1 MIKVLPGIRSD
12 VGDSLSAS
20 GGKKAIIAAL
30 SANLG
35 IAVIK
40 FVGFVLTGASSML
53 SEAIHSVADTGNQ
66 ALLLLGRRQADKDSD
81 DLHQFGYGR
90 ERFFWAF
97 VVAVV
102 LFALGSVF
110 SLYEGIHKI
119 QHPEEITSP
128 QIAFAILI
136 FSMLLEG
143 YSLRT
148 AVVESN
154 HLRGTNSWW
163 GFIRHSRV
171 PELPV
176 VLLEDFGA
184 MTGLAVAFAAV
195 SLSVVTGNGIY
206 DGIGSVVIGLILGV
220 IAVILSIEMKSLLI
234 GEPALA
240 EDQGK
245 LLAAMSSS
253 PGVVRI
259 IHERTEYIGAE
270 QVLLAAKVEFDSGLS
285 MTELADAINIV
296 EANVRAA
303 VPIITLIYIEPDIT
317 RVS

>member
-1 MIKVLPGIRSD
+1 M
-12 VGDSLSAS
+12 SAS
-20 GGKKAIIAAL
+20 GGKKAILAAL
-30 SANLG
+30 GANLG
-35 IAVIK
+35 IAIIK
-40 FVGFVLTGASSML
+40 FIGFVLTGASSML

-66 ALLLLGRRQADKDSD
+66 ALLLLGRRQADKDTD
-81 DLHQFGYGR
+81 DSHQFGYGR

-128 QIAFAILI
+128 QIALVILI

-148 AVVESN
+148 AVIESN
-154 HLRGTNSWW
+154 HLRGKDSWW

-184 MTGLAVAFAAV
+184 MTGLAVAFVAV
-195 SLSVVTGNGIY
+195 GVSVATGNGVY
-206 DGIGSVVIGLILGV
+206 DGIGSVIIGLILGV

-240 EDQGK
+240 EDREK
-245 LLAAMSSS
+245 LRKAMASSA
-253 PGVVRI
+253 GVVRV

-270 QVLLAAKVEFDSGLS
+270 QVLLAAKVEFDSSLS
-285 MTELADAINIV
+285 MSELAEAIDAL

-303 VPIITLIYIEPDIT
+303 VPVITLIYIEPDIT
-317 RVS
+317 RVA

>member
-1 MIKVLPGIRSD
+1 M
-12 VGDSLSAS
+12 SAS
-20 GGKKAIIAAL
+20 GGKKAILAAL
-30 SANLG
+30 GANLG
-35 IAVIK
+35 IAIIK
-40 FVGFVLTGASSML
+40 FIGFVLTGASSML

-66 ALLLLGRRQADKDSD
+66 ALLLLGRRQADKDTD
-81 DLHQFGYGR
+81 DSHQFGYGR

-119 QHPEEITSP
+119 QHPEKITSP
-128 QIAFAILI
+128 QIAFVILI

-148 AVVESN
+148 AVIESN
-154 HLRGTNSWW
+154 HLRGKDSWW

-184 MTGLAVAFAAV
+184 MTGLAVAFVAV
-195 SLSVVTGNGIY
+195 GVSVATGNGVY
-206 DGIGSVVIGLILGV
+206 DGIGSVSIGLILGV

-240 EDQGK
+240 EDREK
-245 LLAAMSSS
+245 LRKAMASSA
-253 PGVVRI
+253 GVVRV

-270 QVLLAAKVEFDSGLS
+270 QVLLAAKVEFDSSLS
-285 MTELADAINIV
+285 MSELAEAIDAL

-303 VPIITLIYIEPDIT
+303 VPVITLIYIEPDIT
-317 RVS
+317 RVA

>member
-1 MIKVLPGIRSD
+1 M
-12 VGDSLSAS
+12 SAS
-20 GGKKAIIAAL
+20 GGKKAILAAL
-30 SANLG
+30 GANLG
-35 IAVIK
+35 IAIIK
-40 FVGFVLTGASSML
+40 FIGFVLTGASSML

-66 ALLLLGRRQADKDSD
+66 ALLLLGRRQADKDTD
-81 DLHQFGYGR
+81 DSHQFGYGR

-128 QIAFAILI
+128 QIALVILI

-148 AVVESN
+148 AVIESN
-154 HLRGTNSWW
+154 HLRGKDSWW

-184 MTGLAVAFAAV
+184 MTGLAVAFVAV
-195 SLSVVTGNGIY
+195 GVSVATGNGVY
-206 DGIGSVVIGLILGV
+206 DGIGSVIIGLILGV

-234 GEPALA
+234 GEPALT
-240 EDQGK
+240 EDREK
-245 LLAAMSSS
+245 LRKAMASSA
-253 PGVVRI
+253 GVVRV

-270 QVLLAAKVEFDSGLS
+270 QVLLAAKVEFDSSLS
-285 MTELADAINIV
+285 MSELAEAIDAL

-303 VPIITLIYIEPDIT
+303 VPVITLIYIEPDIT
-317 RVS
+317 RVA

>member
-1 MIKVLPGIRSD
+1 M
-12 VGDSLSAS
+12 SAS
-20 GGKKAIIAAL
+20 GGKKAILAAL
-30 SANLG
+30 GANLG
-35 IAVIK
+35 IAIIK
-40 FVGFVLTGASSML
+40 FIGFVLTGASSML

-66 ALLLLGRRQADKDSD
+66 ALLLLGRRQADKDTD

-128 QIAFAILI
+128 QIAFVILI

-148 AVVESN
+148 AVIESN
-154 HLRGTNSWW
+154 HLRGKDSWW

-184 MTGLAVAFAAV
+184 MTGLAVALVAV
-195 SLSVVTGNGIY
+195 GISVATGNGVY
-206 DGIGSVVIGLILGV
+206 DGIGSVIIGLILGV

-240 EDQGK
+240 EDREK
-245 LLAAMSSS
+245 LRKAMASSA
-253 PGVVRI
+253 GVVRV

-270 QVLLAAKVEFDSGLS
+270 QVLLAAKVEFDASLS
-285 MTELADAINIV
+285 MAELAEAINIL

-303 VPIITLIYIEPDIT
+303 VPVITLIYIEPDIT
-317 RVS
+317 RVA

>member
-1 MIKVLPGIRSD
+1 M
-12 VGDSLSAS
+12 SAS

-40 FVGFVLTGASSML
+40 FIGFVLTGASSML

>member
-1 MIKVLPGIRSD
+1 
-12 VGDSLSAS
+12 
-20 GGKKAIIAAL
+20 
-30 SANLG
+30 
-35 IAVIK
+35 
-40 FVGFVLTGASSML
+40 
-53 SEAIHSVADTGNQ
+53 
-66 ALLLLGRRQADKDSD
+66 
-81 DLHQFGYGR
+81 
-90 ERFFWAF
+90 RFFWAF

-128 QIAFAILI
+128 QIAFVILI

-148 AVVESN
+148 AVIESN
-154 HLRGTNSWW
+154 HLRGKDSWW

-184 MTGLAVAFAAV
+184 MTGLAVAFVAV
-195 SLSVVTGNGIY
+195 GVSVATGNGVY
-206 DGIGSVVIGLILGV
+206 DGIGSVIIGLILGV

-234 GEPALA
+234 GEPALT
-240 EDQGK
+240 EDREK
-245 LLAAMSSS
+245 LRKAMASSA
-253 PGVVRI
+253 GVVRV

-270 QVLLAAKVEFDSGLS
+270 QVLLAAKVEFDSSLS
-285 MTELADAINIV
+285 MSELAEAIDAL

-303 VPIITLIYIEPDIT
+303 VPVITLIYIEPDIT
-317 RVS
+317 RVA

>member
-1 MIKVLPGIRSD
+1 M
-12 VGDSLSAS
+12 SAS
-20 GGKKAIIAAL
+20 GGKKAILAAL
-30 SANLG
+30 CANLG
-35 IAVIK
+35 IAIIK
-40 FVGFVLTGASSML
+40 FIGFVLTGASSML

-81 DLHQFGYGR
+81 ESHQFGYGR

-119 QHPEEITSP
+119 QHPEEVSSP

-176 VLLEDFGA
+176 VLLEDLGA
-184 MTGLAVAFAAV
+184 MTGLVVAFFAV
-195 SLSVVTGNGIY
+195 GISVVTGNGVY
-206 DGIGSVVIGLILGV
+206 DGIGSVAIGLILGV

-240 EDQGK
+240 EDQAK
-245 LLAAMSSS
+245 LREAMLSS
-253 PGVVRI
+253 PNVVRV
-259 IHERTEYIGAE
+259 IHDRTEYIGAE
-270 QVLLAAKVEFDSGLS
+270 QVLLAAKVEFDSALT
-285 MTELADAINIV
+285 MAELADAINTL
-296 EANVRAA
+296 EANVRSA
-303 VPIITLIYIEPDIT
+303 VPVISLVYIEPDIT
-317 RVS
+317 RVP

>member
-1 MIKVLPGIRSD
+1 M
-12 VGDSLSAS
+12 SAS
-20 GGKKAIIAAL
+20 GGKKAILAAL
-30 SANLG
+30 GANLG
-35 IAVIK
+35 IAIIK
-40 FVGFVLTGASSML
+40 FIGFVLTGASSML

-66 ALLLLGRRQADKDSD
+66 ALLLLGRRQADKDTD
-81 DLHQFGYGR
+81 DSHQFGYGR

-128 QIAFAILI
+128 QIALVILI

-148 AVVESN
+148 AVIESN
-154 HLRGTNSWW
+154 HLRGKDSWW

-184 MTGLAVAFAAV
+184 MTGLAVAFVAV
-195 SLSVVTGNGIY
+195 GVSVAT
-206 DGIGSVVIGLILGV
+206 
-220 IAVILSIEMKSLLI
+220 
-234 GEPALA
+234 
-240 EDQGK
+240 
-245 LLAAMSSS
+245 
-253 PGVVRI
+253 
-259 IHERTEYIGAE
+259 
-270 QVLLAAKVEFDSGLS
+270 
-285 MTELADAINIV
+285 
-296 EANVRAA
+296 
-303 VPIITLIYIEPDIT
+303 
-317 RVS
+317 

>member
-1 MIKVLPGIRSD
+1 MIKVLPGIRSE

-40 FVGFVLTGASSML
+40 FIGFVLTGASSML

>member
-1 MIKVLPGIRSD
+1 M
-12 VGDSLSAS
+12 SAS
-20 GGKKAIIAAL
+20 GGKKAILAAL
-30 SANLG
+30 GANLG
-35 IAVIK
+35 IAIIK
-40 FVGFVLTGASSML
+40 FIGFVLTGASSML

-66 ALLLLGRRQADKDSD
+66 ALLLLGRRQADKDTD
-81 DLHQFGYGR
+81 DSHQFGYGR

-128 QIAFAILI
+128 QIAFVILI

-148 AVVESN
+148 AVIESN
-154 HLRGTNSWW
+154 HLRGKDSWW

-184 MTGLAVAFAAV
+184 MTGLAVAFVAV
-195 SLSVVTGNGIY
+195 GVSVATGNGVY
-206 DGIGSVVIGLILGV
+206 DGIGSVIIGLILGV

-234 GEPALA
+234 GEPALT
-240 EDQGK
+240 EDREK
-245 LLAAMSSS
+245 LSKAMASSA
-253 PGVVRI
+253 GVVRV

-270 QVLLAAKVEFDSGLS
+270 QVLLAAKVEFDSSLS
-285 MTELADAINIV
+285 MSELAEAIDAL

-303 VPIITLIYIEPDIT
+303 VPVITLIYIEPDIT
-317 RVS
+317 RVA

>member
-1 MIKVLPGIRSD
+1 M
-12 VGDSLSAS
+12 SAS
-20 GGKKAIIAAL
+20 GGKKAILAAL
-30 SANLG
+30 GANLG
-35 IAVIK
+35 IAIIK
-40 FVGFVLTGASSML
+40 FIGFVLTGASSML

-66 ALLLLGRRQADKDSD
+66 ALLLLGRRQADKDTD

-128 QIAFAILI
+128 QIAFVILI

-148 AVVESN
+148 AVIESN
-154 HLRGTNSWW
+154 HLRGNDSWW

-184 MTGLAVAFAAV
+184 MTGLSVAFVAV
-195 SLSVVTGNGIY
+195 GISVATGNGVY
-206 DGIGSVVIGLILGV
+206 DGIGSVIIGLILGV

-240 EDQGK
+240 EDREK
-245 LLAAMSSS
+245 LRESMASSA
-253 PGVVRI
+253 GVVRV

-270 QVLLAAKVEFDSGLS
+270 QVLLAAKVEFDSSLS
-285 MTELADAINIV
+285 MAELAEAINNL

-303 VPIITLIYIEPDIT
+303 VPVITLIYIEPDIT
-317 RVS
+317 RVA

>member
-1 MIKVLPGIRSD
+1 M
-12 VGDSLSAS
+12 SAS
-20 GGKKAIIAAL
+20 GGKKAILAAL
-30 SANLG
+30 GANLG
-35 IAVIK
+35 IAIIK
-40 FVGFVLTGASSML
+40 FIGFVLTGASSML

-66 ALLLLGRRQADKDSD
+66 ALLLLGRRQADKDTD
-81 DLHQFGYGR
+81 DSHQFGYGR

-128 QIAFAILI
+128 QIAFVILI

-148 AVVESN
+148 AVIESN
-154 HLRGTNSWW
+154 HLRGKDSWW

-184 MTGLAVAFAAV
+184 MTGLAVAFVAV
-195 SLSVVTGNGIY
+195 GVSVATGNGVY
-206 DGIGSVVIGLILGV
+206 DGIGSVIIGLILGV

-234 GEPALA
+234 GEPALT
-240 EDQGK
+240 EDREK
-245 LLAAMSSS
+245 LRKAMASSA
-253 PGVVRI
+253 GVVRV

-270 QVLLAAKVEFDSGLS
+270 QVLLAAKVEFDSSLS
-285 MTELADAINIV
+285 MSELAEAIDAL

-303 VPIITLIYIEPDIT
+303 VPVITLIYIEPDIT
-317 RVS
+317 RVA

>member
-1 MIKVLPGIRSD
+1 M
-12 VGDSLSAS
+12 SAS
-20 GGKKAIIAAL
+20 GGKKAILAAL
-30 SANLG
+30 GANLG
-35 IAVIK
+35 VAIIK
-40 FVGFVLTGASSML
+40 FIGFALTGASSML

-110 SLYEGIHKI
+110 SLYEGFHKI
-119 QHPEEITSP
+119 QHPEQVTSP

-148 AVVESN
+148 AVIESN
-154 HLRGTNSWW
+154 HLRGTDSWW

-184 MTGLAVAFAAV
+184 MTGLVVAFMAV
-195 SLSVVTGNGIY
+195 GISVLTGDGVY

-220 IAVILSIEMKSLLI
+220 IAVILSIEMKSLII

-240 EDQGK
+240 EDRVK
-245 LLAAMSSS
+245 LREAMTSS
-253 PGVVRI
+253 PNVVRV

-270 QVLLAAKVEFDSGLS
+270 QVLLAAKVEFDPGLT
-285 MTELADAINIV
+285 MVELAEAINTL
-296 EANVRAA
+296 EANLRSA
-303 VPIITLIYIEPDIT
+303 VPVITLVYIEPDIT
-317 RVS
+317 RVP

>member
-1 MIKVLPGIRSD
+1 M
-12 VGDSLSAS
+12 SAS
-20 GGKKAIIAAL
+20 GGKKAVLAAL
-30 SANLG
+30 GANLG

-40 FVGFVLTGASSML
+40 FVGFMLTGASSML

-66 ALLLLGRRQADKDSD
+66 ALLLLGRRQADRDTD
-81 DLHQFGYGR
+81 DFHQFGYGR

-119 QHPEEITSP
+119 QHPEKITSP
-128 QIAFAILI
+128 QIAFVILI

-154 HLRGTNSWW
+154 HLRGADSWW
-163 GFIRHSRV
+163 GFIRHSRI

-184 MTGLAVAFAAV
+184 MIGLTVAFLAVG
-195 SLSVVTGNGIY
+195 LTVVTGNGVF

-234 GEPALA
+234 GEPALP
-240 EDQGK
+240 DDRRK
-245 LLAAMSSS
+245 LREVMASSE
-253 PGVVRI
+253 GVVRV
-259 IHERTEYIGAE
+259 IHDRTEYIGAE
-270 QVLLAAKVEFDSGLS
+270 QVLLAAKVEFDPSLS
-285 MTELADAINIV
+285 MAELADAINV
-296 EANVRAA
+296 LEASVRASI
-303 VPIITLIYIEPDIT
+303 PIITLIYIEPDIT
-317 RVS
+317 RVD

>member
-1 MIKVLPGIRSD
+1 M
-12 VGDSLSAS
+12 SAS
-20 GGKKAIIAAL
+20 GGKKAILAAL
-30 SANLG
+30 GANLG
-35 IAVIK
+35 IAIIK
-40 FVGFVLTGASSML
+40 FIGFVLTGASSML

-66 ALLLLGRRQADKDSD
+66 ALLLLGRRQADKDTD
-81 DLHQFGYGR
+81 DSHQFGYGR

-128 QIAFAILI
+128 QIAFVILI

-148 AVVESN
+148 AVIESN
-154 HLRGTNSWW
+154 HLRGKDSWW

-184 MTGLAVAFAAV
+184 MTGLAVAFVAV
-195 SLSVVTGNGIY
+195 GVSVATGNSVY
-206 DGIGSVVIGLILGV
+206 DGIGSVIIGLILGV

-240 EDQGK
+240 EDREK
-245 LLAAMSSS
+245 LRKAMASSA
-253 PGVVRI
+253 GVVRV

-270 QVLLAAKVEFDSGLS
+270 QVLLAAKVEFDSSLS
-285 MTELADAINIV
+285 MSELAEAIDAL

-303 VPIITLIYIEPDIT
+303 VPVITLIYIEPDIT
-317 RVS
+317 RVA